1 MDKTY
6 YNFDEFLGDVDILAK
21 QIKQYN
27 PDALISIIRGGMTL
41 GHFLAEKLN
50 TRNLL
55 TINTIHY
62 NNTKKLKDINIFNIP
77 DLSPYKKIV
86 LVDDIS
92 DSGDTLEA
100 LIQLLSQ
107 KYPHL
112 TIKTATIFYK
122 PTSKVIPDFKIKIAK
137 NWIVFFWE

>member
-6 YNFDEFLGDVDILAK
+6 YNFDEFLDDVDILAK

-62 NNTKKLKDINIFNIP
+62 NNTKKLKGINIFNIP

-100 LIQLLSQ
+100 LIQLLTQ

>member
-6 YNFDEFLGDVDILAK
+6 YNFDEFLDDVDILAK

>member
-6 YNFDEFLGDVDILAK
+6 YNFDEFLDDVDILAK

-62 NNTKKLKDINIFNIP
+62 NDTKKLKDINIFNIP

-100 LIQLLSQ
+100 LIQLLTQ

-122 PTSKVIPDFKIKIAK
+122 PTSKVIPEFKIKIAK

>member
-6 YNFDEFLGDVDILAK
+6 YNFDEFLDDVDILAK

-100 LIQLLSQ
+100 LIQLLTQ